1 MTQMARSKFRYNPE
15 TLSYDRIRPSFK
27 KRFLIFLSY
36 LVIILTV
43 ALLLNLFYSSVF
55 DTPREKM
62 LIRENNQL
70 LLQWEILNAELGNLE
85 AVVQDIERRDD
96 NIYRAIFNA
105 DPIPS
110 TVRDAG
116 FGGVNRYEYL
126 EGYTN
131 SDVIIETAKRLD
143 QLTKA
148 VYVQSKSYDE
158 VIELARSREEQ
169 LSSLPAIQPIS
180 NKDLTRTASGWGFRI
195 HPIYK
200 IRKFHYGM
208 DFTAPTGTEV
218 YATAD
223 GTIERIQRS
232 RRGYGNVIVI
242 NHGYGYQT
250 LYAHLNDFND
260 AWVGKKVKRGDVI
273 AFVGN
278 TGLSTAP
285 HLHYEVH
292 LNNKKVNPINYYF
305 EDLTAEEFD
314 RMIELSMRPGQS
326 FD

>member
-1 MTQMARSKFRYNPE
+1 MPKSRYRYNPE
-15 TLSYDRIRPSFK
+15 SLSYDRIRTSFK
-27 KRFLIFLSY
+27 RRFLVFASY
-36 LVIILTV
+36 LIVISSV
-43 ALLLNLFYSSVF
+43 ALLLNVFYSWVF
-55 DTPREKM
+55 DTPKEKM
-62 LIRENNQL
+62 QIREINQL
-70 LLQWEILNAELGNLE
+70 HLQFDILNQKLSNLE
-85 AVVQDIERRDD
+85 SVLQDIERRDD
-96 NIYRAIFNA
+96 NIYRTIFNA

-110 TVRDAG
+110 SVRDAG

-126 EGYTN
+126 EGYEN
-131 SDVIIETAKRLD
+131 SDLIIETAKRLD
-143 QLTKA
+143 NLTKA

-158 VIELARSREEQ
+158 VIELAKSREEQ

-223 GTIERIQRS
+223 GTVERIQRS
-232 RRGYGNVIVI
+232 RRGYGNVLVI

-250 LYAHLNDFND
+250 LFAHLNDFSNV
-260 AWVGKKVKRGDVI
+260 WVGKKVKRGDVV
-273 AFVGN
+273 AFVGS

-285 HLHYEVH
+285 HLHYEVL
-292 LNNKKVNPINYYF
+292 LNGKKVNPINYYF
-305 EDLTAEEFD
+305 EDLSAEEFD

>member
-1 MTQMARSKFRYNPE
+1 MPKSKYRYNPDS
-15 TLSYDRIRPSFK
+15 LSYDRIRPSFK
-27 KRFLIFLSY
+27 RRFLVFVSY
-36 LVIILTV
+36 LVVISSV
-43 ALLLNLFYSSVF
+43 ALLLNVFYSWIF
-55 DTPREKM
+55 DTPKEKM
-62 LIRENNQL
+62 QIREINQL
-70 LLQWEILNAELGNLE
+70 NLQYKILNEKLGNLE
-85 AVVQDIERRDD
+85 NVLQDIERRDD
-96 NIYRAIFNA
+96 NIYRTIFNA

-110 TVRDAG
+110 SVRDAG

-126 EGYTN
+126 EGYEN
-131 SDVIIETAKRLD
+131 SDLIIETAKRLD
-143 QLTKA
+143 NLTKA

-158 VIELARSREEQ
+158 VIDLAKSREEQ

-180 NKDLTRTASGWGFRI
+180 NKDLTRTASGWGYRI

-223 GTIERIQRS
+223 GTIERMQKS
-232 RRGYGNVIVI
+232 RRGYGNVLVI

-250 LYAHLNDFND
+250 LYAHLNDFNN
-260 AWVGKKVKRGDVI
+260 AWVGKKVRRGDVI
-273 AFVGN
+273 AFVGS

-285 HLHYEVH
+285 HLHYEVL
-292 LNNKKVNPINYYF
+292 LNGKKVNPVNYYF
-305 EDLTAEEFD
+305 EDLSAEEFD

>member
-1 MTQMARSKFRYNPE
+1 MARLKYKYNPDS
-15 TLSYDRIRPSFK
+15 LSYDKIRPSFK
-27 KRFLIFLSY
+27 RRFLIFVSY
-36 LVIILTV
+36 LSVVFFLAVLINI
-43 ALLLNLFYSSVF
+43 FYSYVF

-62 LIRENNQL
+62 LMRENNQL
-70 LLQWEILNAELGNLE
+70 SLQYNILNQKVDNLE
-85 AVVQDIERRDD
+85 KILKDIERRDD
-96 NIYRAIFNA
+96 NIYRTIFNA

-110 TVRDAG
+110 SVRNAG

-126 EGYTN
+126 EAYEN
-131 SDVIIETAKRLD
+131 SDLIVETAKRLD
-143 QLTKA
+143 LLTKA

-158 VIELARSREEQ
+158 VVELAKNREDQ
-169 LSSLPAIQPIS
+169 LSSLPAIMPIA

-218 YATAD
+218 YATAN
-223 GTIERIQRS
+223 GTIERLQKS

-242 NHGYGYQT
+242 NHGYGYKT
-250 LYAHLNDFND
+250 LYAHLNDFNK
-260 AWVGKKVKRGDVI
+260 AWVGKKVSRGDVI
-273 AFVGN
+273 AFVGS

-292 LNNKKVNPINYYF
+292 LNGKKVNPVNYYF
-305 EDLTAEEFD
+305 EDLSADEFD

>member
-1 MTQMARSKFRYNPE
+1 MAKSKFRYNPDN
-15 TLSYDRIRPSFK
+15 LSYEKVKPTFK
-27 KRFLIFLSY
+27 KRFLVFLSY
-36 LVIILTV
+36 LSAIASI
-43 ALLLNLFYSSVF
+43 AILLNVFYSSIF

-62 LIRENNQL
+62 LMRENNQL
-70 LLQWEILNAELGNLE
+70 QTQYRFLNEKVNNLE
-85 AVVQDIERRDD
+85 NVLDDIERRDD
-96 NIYRAIFNA
+96 NIYRTIFNA

-110 TVRDAG
+110 SLRDAG
-116 FGGVNRYEYL
+116 FGGVNRYENL
-126 EGYTN
+126 EGYEN

-143 QLTKA
+143 LLTKA

-158 VIELARSREEQ
+158 VVDLAKSREAQ

-180 NKDLTRTASGWGFRI
+180 NKDLSRTASGWGFRI

-218 YATAD
+218 YVTAD
-223 GTIERIQRS
+223 GTIERIQKS
-232 RRGYGNVIVI
+232 RRGYGNMIVV
-242 NHGYGYQT
+242 NHGYGYKT
-250 LYAHLNDFND
+250 LYAHLNDFNK
-260 AWVGKKVKRGDVI
+260 AYVGKKLKRGDVI

-278 TGLSTAP
+278 SGLSTAP

-292 LNNKKVNPINYYF
+292 LNNKKVNPVNYYF
-305 EDLTAEEFD
+305 EDLTANEFD
-314 RMIELSMRPGQS
+314 RMIELSLRPGQS